1 MLFWPISAIIKF
13 KSNQMEPILKNPF
26 FPSILRIWKF
36 FTTFHDYL
44 DLPETFGKVSLYE
57 FHEHVTHQKCKNAF
71 AAQLIEALVRKV
83 SGSEKNKK
91 NSLTAFYLAK

>member
-1 MLFWPISAIIKF
+1 
-13 KSNQMEPILKNPF
+13 MEPILKNPL

-44 DLPETFGKVSLYE
+44 DLSEAFSQVSLYE
-57 FHEHVTHQKCKNAF
+57 LHEHITNPKHITVF

-83 SGSEKNKK
+83 NCSSKNKK